1 VLTLAPQWRSCAVKP
16 MQAEHSTG
24 PSAIYHINATCGR
37 NPPIGAASSGAD
49 LITLTFGAS
58 DTVMQMQVNADKV
71 LTLERCP
78 APPNP

>member
-1 VLTLAPQWRSCAVKP
+1 VLTLAPQWRSCA
-16 MQAEHSTG
+16 
-24 PSAIYHINATCGR
+24 
-37 NPPIGAASSGAD
+37 ASPGVD

-58 DTVMQMQVNADKV
+58 DTVMQMQLNADKV